1 MNVVLNGSDGD
12 ELVLP
17 LLWVEEGFD
26 GPDSALVA
34 EVAKEI
40 GPLALAPAAWVC
52 LYVSYTLDGVFII
65 VMCYLCWRRPGKPD
79 ERRPN
84 SDSPSRQRLIV

>member
-34 EVAKEI
+34 EITKEI
-40 GPLALAPAAWVC
+40 GPLAMEPAAWAC
-52 LYVSYTLDGVFII
+52 LYVSYALDIAFII
-65 VMCYLCWRRPGKPD
+65 VGCYLCCRWLGKLD
-79 ERRPN
+79 ERRPI
-84 SDSPSRQRLIV
+84 SESPSLQRLFA